1 MVVSPSW
8 SIRPNPEYLIIA
20 NSVIWMFGI
29 LAPIVHDTW
38 ILPKFS
44 LAHPFSE
51 TKPSAAVTSTVES
64 SDKNSDP
71 KKKLRN
77 LKKKLSDIES
87 LQSRLDCGEL
97 KHPEPEQLEKLN
109 RRVQVETEI
118 RELEELIKKL

>member
-1 MVVSPSW
+1 MTLGSCQNFYSHTT
-8 SIRPNPEYLIIA
+8 I
-20 NSVIWMFGI
+20 
-29 LAPIVHDTW
+29 
-38 ILPKFS
+38 
-44 LAHPFSE
+44 PFSE
-51 TKPSAAVTSTVES
+51 TKPSAAVTSAAVES
-64 SDKNSDP
+64 NDKNSDP